1 MDLPKIINKLIF
13 LHYDTEDEAEQF
25 KILIMKYASIKMN
38 IKFIKNSTASKL
50 LIFFDKSGNYG
61 KRRTGVKGAK
71 ITKAFKN
78 LTFPPNFLVMD
89 TNFPL
94 SIWNSLG
101 NLDDYLKTHSIYKK
115 AIEENQKMETVNKM
129 INDLKDNYYGIVQ
142 LDKTETE
149 KLKNDL
155 VKLGKINRA
164 RPALIANVAK
174 QETLKDEK
182 EKELK
187 VKRLE
192 LLLAEKAAGN
202 IDEKRINE
210 LKQALTNKDFK
221 EIAQQK
227 LDQIKPLIENRDQKL
242 LEQKKLLEELG
253 DINDALKDY
262 ESILHEFDINN
273 QLSNPEHTIKSVEAK
288 LKSLEDVNTAIEE
301 FYQEIQT
308 SKNKKINFDCC
319 GPDASVEKLEEAL
332 KDMKKDNFQNKKES
346 IIENPDE
353 YIQELKDKRVKKQQ
367 LMNAL
372 KSLKPE
378 RTDIQAL
385 LFLRE
390 RKCKVEEHIKFILTF
405 SRTPNVDLS
414 KLSNLKIIQKMHTSM
429 LKEEIDQN
437 LLKSI
442 SVSKKPKKYK
452 NLRY

>member
-1 MDLPKIINKLIF
+1 MVLPKIINQLIF

-25 KILIMKYASIKMN
+25 KILIMKYASIKMK
-38 IKFIKNSTASKL
+38 ITFINKSTASKL
-50 LIFFDKSGNYG
+50 LRDFDKSGKYG
-61 KRRTGVKGAK
+61 KRRTTAKGAN
-71 ITKAFKN
+71 IIKAFKN
-78 LTFPPNFLVMD
+78 FTFPPNFLEMD
-89 TNFPL
+89 STFPL

-115 AIEENQKMETVNKM
+115 AIEENKKMETVNKM

-164 RPALIANVAK
+164 RPALKANVAK
-174 QETLKDEK
+174 QKTLKDEK
-182 EKELK
+182 ENEVK

-192 LLLAEKAAGN
+192 LLVAEKAAGN

-210 LKQALTNKDFK
+210 LKQALTNNDFK

-242 LEQKKLLEELG
+242 LEQKKLLKELG
-253 DINDALKDY
+253 DINDALEDY
-262 ESILHEFDINN
+262 ESILHEFDKNN

-308 SKNKKINFDCC
+308 SKNEKINFDCC

-346 IIENPDE
+346 IVENPDE

-372 KSLKPE
+372 TSLKPE
-378 RTDIQAL
+378 RTDIEAL

-405 SRTPNVDLS
+405 SSVNVDLS